1 MLHFIKLWRRGRSDA
16 LSETVWKEPAEL
28 GGDTHPGAVQCV
40 SSWRRPPAS
49 PRSLGGAGGTAPRS
63 PSSRVFAGVLPALVT
78 AQALR
83 PEGSPLPVEWG
94 HVKMWGGT
102 GPSD

>member
-1 MLHFIKLWRRGRSDA
+1 MRLLVA
-16 LSETVWKEPAEL
+16 
-28 GGDTHPGAVQCV
+28 
-40 SSWRRPPAS
+40 PAS
-49 PRSLGGAGGTAPRS
+49 CFSTVAWGGGGTAPRP